1 MNDEKN
7 QNGETNLEFSFI
19 FYQVPIVIFLTFMY
33 YNIIMLCY
41 IHHIWMIIWLCISNH
56 FIMKKKNVVYFRYDV
71 KNGQLFKYSIK
82 V

>member
-1 MNDEKN
+1 MCVNDEKN

-41 IHHIWMIIWLCISNH
+41 TSYLDDYLVMYFKSFYHEE
-56 FIMKKKNVVYFRYDV
+56 KKCC
-71 KNGQLFKYSIK
+71 LL
-82 V
+82 